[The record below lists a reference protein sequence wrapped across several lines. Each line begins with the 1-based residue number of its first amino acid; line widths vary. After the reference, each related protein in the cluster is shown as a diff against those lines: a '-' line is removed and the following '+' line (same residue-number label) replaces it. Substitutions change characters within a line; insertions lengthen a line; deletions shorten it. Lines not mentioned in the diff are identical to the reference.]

1 VTATRPPML
10 AADHI
15 RELVRTYTTTERV
28 DRLEQND
35 AGTWKKAFGLHTVTH
50 ASLLD
55 QLEEAITT
63 AKATDEPGRGGG
75 GSKPAARLD
84 ALAALEFI
92 DSESRIMAAGL
103 GIELLP
109 LRKRLLAIS
118 GLVGSEQHGAVRK
131 WWHEAR
137 VNTGWDSRPYR
148 PRNVPCPIE
157 ECEQRGGLVILLAEY
172 IGYCTHCR
180 TEWDAGNIGLLGEWV
195 TWAAEHLAG
204 PRHWTADAEG
214 FPTEC
219 TECLHTRDAMT
230 ERAMMR
236 AQIDKLST
244 PRHAEM

>member
-1 VTATRPPML
+1 VTAARPPML

-15 RELVRTYTTTERV
+15 RQLVTRYSTTERV
-28 DRLEQND
+28 DRLQENA
-35 AGTWKKAFGLHTVTH
+35 AGTWVKTWGLHTVHH

-84 ALAALEFI
+84 ALAAVHLI
-92 DSESRIMAAGL
+92 DSESKAVAAML
-103 GIELLP
+103 GIPPLP

-118 GLVGSEQHGAVRK
+118 GLVGSEEHPAVRR

-157 ECEQRGGLVILLAEY
+157 ECEHRGGLVILLADH
-172 IGYCTHCR
+172 IGYCTQCR
-180 TEWDAGNIGLLGEWV
+180 TQWDAGNIGLLGEWV

-204 PRHWTADAEG
+204 PRHWLHDADGELV
-214 FPTEC
+214 EC
-219 TECLHTRDAMT
+219 VECLPTRDAMT
-230 ERAMMR
+230 DRAMTR
-236 AQIDKLST
+236 AAVDKNAT
-244 PRHAEM
+244 RHAQA